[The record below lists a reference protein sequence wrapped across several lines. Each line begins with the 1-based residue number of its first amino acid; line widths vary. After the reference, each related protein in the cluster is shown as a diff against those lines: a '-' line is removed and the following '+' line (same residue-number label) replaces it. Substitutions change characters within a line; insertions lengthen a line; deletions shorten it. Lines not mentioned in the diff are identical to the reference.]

1 MTHPDMFGPY
11 MLLSANIELAVTD
24 RGRAA
29 IYGLGRI
36 LQNDGFH
43 LLFVGRADDDLA
55 GQLRRHIGEYGA
67 FVYGYRNSP
76 RDAFQSECELY
87 HSLTPDDNT
96 THPAPPPESG
106 WRCPSCRALG

>member
-1 MTHPDMFGPY
+1 MAHPDMFGPY

-29 IYGLGRI
+29 VYGLGRI

-43 LLFVGRADDDLA
+43 MLFVGRADNDLA
-55 GQLRRHIGEYGA
+55 GQLRRQIGEYGA

-87 HSLTPDDNT
+87 HSLAPDDNT
-96 THPAPPPESG
+96 TPPAGP
-106 WRCPSCRALG
+106 